1 VVYEA
6 KSFVEA
12 AGLMALHAD
21 GRAVIQR
28 TVAIAQRILRG
39 EKPATIPVEQLT
51 RLDLTINRQA
61 TRTLG
66 LALPASLLARA
77 DAVLQG

>member
-1 VVYEA
+1 VYEA

-12 AGLMALHAD
+12 GGLMALHPD

-28 TVAIAQRILRG
+28 TVAIVQRILRG
-39 EKPATIPVEQLT
+39 ERPATIPVEQLT
-51 RLDLTINRQA
+51 RLERPINCQA
-61 TRTLG
+61 ARTLG

-77 DAVLQG
+77 DAVLRG